1 MLPPTPQG
9 EVTANIVDTAVAAGT
24 FTTLLTALE
33 TAGLVDALSDP
44 NSALTVFAPTDAA
57 FDLIDA
63 DQLSALLADT
73 EALTSLLTTHVIAGS
88 AVDSVTAY
96 SLNGTDVETLSGN
109 TVGISIEN
117 GKLLIQGATVISSD
131 IYTTN
136 GIIHVIDRVITDA
149 ESE

>member
-1 MLPPTPQG
+1 MS
-9 EVTANIVDTAVAAGT
+9 
-24 FTTLLTALE
+24 ALE

-44 NSALTVFAPTDAA
+44 DSELTVFAPTDAA

-63 DQLSALLADT
+63 DQLTALLADA
-73 EALTSLLTTHVIAGS
+73 EALTTLLTTHVIAGS

-96 SLNGTDVETLSGN
+96 SLNGTMVETLSGK
-109 TVGISIEN
+109 TVGVAIEDGN
-117 GKLLIQGATVISSD
+117 LLIQGATVTSSD
-131 IYTTN
+131 LYTTN